1 MPTMNLLLAEA
12 ASAAPSDI
20 VDLTLPQMIAIYAVL
35 VLPLVVLGLL
45 RTGLVKTTL
54 IAFVR
59 MTIQLVLVGLY
70 LKVLFDLNSWLVT
83 LLWIAVMLV
92 TANVSIIQ
100 QAGLSMRYFFVTTL
114 AGTTVAAISVSL
126 LLVMAIIQP
135 APLFDARYVIPI
147 FGMTL
152 GNCMRGNVLT
162 LERFYSSIRTS
173 EKEFLTRQML
183 GATLFEAIRPYAI
196 AALRAALAPSIAVM
210 ATMGIVSLPGMM
222 TGQILGGSSPMTA
235 IKYQIA
241 IMVCIF
247 TVTVIGALL
256 NILLSIPKGFDK
268 YHMLRQEIFVKT

>member
-1 MPTMNLLLAEA
+1 MSSLAGTA
-12 ASAAPSDI
+12 IAS
-20 VDLTLPQMIAIYAVL
+20 LTIASVL
-35 VLPLVVLGLL
+35 VL
-45 RTGLVKTTL
+45 
-54 IAFVR
+54 
-59 MTIQLVLVGLY
+59 
-70 LKVLFDLNSWLVT
+70 
-83 LLWIAVMLV
+83 
-92 TANVSIIQ
+92 
-100 QAGLSMRYFFVTTL
+100 
-114 AGTTVAAISVSL
+114 
-126 LLVMAIIQP
+126 AIIQP
-135 APLFDARYVIPI
+135 DPAFDARYIIPI

-162 LERFYSSIRTS
+162 LERFYSTIREN

-183 GATLFEAIRPYAI
+183 GATLLEAIQPYLI
-196 AALRAALAPSIAVM
+196 RSLRGALAPMLATM